1 MIREDFKMI
10 LIDFSQFV
18 LRNVFNNPYLFT
30 KEREKEINKTIRTL
44 RLMIFSDICTCK
56 QRYGTKFGEIVIS
69 VDGVNY
75 WRKDIF
81 PYYKWDR
88 KKTRTKEYSDLDWK
102 IVFTAIDTVVD
113 DLGKYFPYKVIH
125 LDKVESD
132 DVIAILTKKLS
143 QKGEEVLIV
152 SSDKDFIQL
161 QKYKGV
167 YQVSPFKDKQ
177 FITDKNPI
185 RYLQEKVLKGD
196 RGDGVPNVLSDGDVF
211 AKGGRQVTLRKSK
224 VEELIEHSPLYSTDK
239 ELKERFIRNSTLID
253 FDYIPLEIENEIL
266 KEYNKDKD
274 YKRGKLFNFLMSN
287 GCSSLVEK
295 IERF

>member
-1 MIREDFKMI
+1 MI

-18 LRNVFNNPYLFT
+18 LRNVFNNPFLFT
-30 KEREKEINKTIRTL
+30 KEREKEINKTLRTM
-44 RLMIFSDICTCK
+44 RLMVFSDICNCK
-56 QRYGTKFGEIVIS
+56 HRYGEKFGEIVIS
-69 VDGVNY
+69 VDGINY
-75 WRKDIF
+75 WRKEIF

-88 KKTRTKEYSDLDWK
+88 KKARSKEYSDLDWK
-102 IVFTAIDTVVD
+102 IVFTVIDTIVS
-113 DLGKYFPYKVIH
+113 DLTKYFPYKVIH
-125 LDKVESD
+125 LDKAESD
-132 DVIAILTKKLS
+132 DVIAVLTKKLT
-143 QKGEEVLIV
+143 KDGKDVLIV

-196 RGDGVPNVLSDGDVF
+196 SGDGVPNVLSEGDVF
-211 AKGGRQVTLRKSK
+211 AKGGRQAPLRKSK
-224 VEELIEHSPLYSTDK
+224 IEEMIEHSPLYSTDK

-253 FDYIPLEIENEIL
+253 FDYIPPEIENDIL
-266 KEYNKDKD
+266 SEYNKDKD

-287 GCSSLVEK
+287 GCGSLVEK